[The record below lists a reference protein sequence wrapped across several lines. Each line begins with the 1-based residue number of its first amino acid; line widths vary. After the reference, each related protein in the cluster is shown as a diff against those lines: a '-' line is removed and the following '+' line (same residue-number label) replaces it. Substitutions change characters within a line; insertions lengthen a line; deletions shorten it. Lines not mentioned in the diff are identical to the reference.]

1 VVYHELLAH
10 PRQLLPLFTHDEP
23 PVARIMLRAGFRLLQ
38 AGMRR
43 RFGITAEAA
52 EHSRAKTVAAMDR
65 LEREISSNG
74 FLVGETFTVA
84 DLTAAALFYRV
95 VLPPQ
100 FPIRPSS
107 SCQTLCGSSSARLP
121 SDRVASGAPRSTV
134 ATAARRRADARQKR
148 RDCA

>member
-84 DLTAAALFYRV
+84 DLTAAALFYPV

-100 FPIRPSS
+100 FPYPTLVELPDSLREFLGSLAERPGGKWGAEIYSRHRG
-107 SCQTLCGSSSARLP
+107 TSA
-121 SDRVASGAPRSTV
+121 S
-134 ATAARRRADARQKR
+134 
-148 RDCA
+148 